1 MEQTCNN
8 MYLETD
14 VFWHFTESIFYCM
27 RDDSYMHIY
36 VHVFL
41 NRARLVRDLNF
52 KLTLMTKL
60 LQLLQFIHNFNV

>member
-1 MEQTCNN
+1 MC
-8 MYLETD
+8 LETD
-14 VFWHFTESIFYCM
+14 VFWYFTESIFYCM
-27 RDDSYMHIY
+27 CDDSYNMHIY